1 MSKEIIHGQDVIRL
15 VLQFCKENG
24 LAKTYNSLKEE
35 TDIRD
40 NFLKQNDEFV
50 AAFRAGRWDQVLL
63 EIEDMTL
70 PRGLVMDFFEHLVF
84 ELCEK
89 EEFDLAR
96 HVIKEVMVQKR
107 KQRSLSLR
115 TAG

>member
-1 MSKEIIHGQDVIRL
+1 MSKEIIHGQDVVRL
-15 VLQFCKENG
+15 LLQFCKENNLG
-24 LAKTYNSLKEE
+24 KTYTALKEE

-40 NFLKQNDEFV
+40 NFLKNNDEFV
-50 AAFRAGRWDQVLL
+50 QAFRAGRWDHVLL
-63 EIEDMTL
+63 EMEDMTL

-96 HVIKEVMVQKR
+96 HVVKEVMVQKS